1 MSVTIAPLDPFAR
14 LDEVY
19 EIYRLALEGEVPPL
33 DDFRELQLARH
44 AARDDFV
51 FLGATDGDELVG
63 IAYGYTGDYGQWW
76 TDNVGAALDEAT
88 RREWLDP
95 PHFEVVE
102 LHVHP
107 DHQRRGIGKALLDE
121 LLARQPRD
129 RALLTMNPESPKA
142 PGFYAR
148 EGWRK
153 LGEVRWQPNAA
164 PRFVMGKR
172 TGLTGG
178 RRGFPPCR

>member
-1 MSVTIAPLDPFAR
+1 MTATIAPVDPFSR
-14 LDEVY
+14 LDDVY
-19 EIYRLALEGEVPPL
+19 DIYSLALEGAVAPL
-33 DDFRELQLARH
+33 DASRETQLARH

-51 FLGATDGDELVG
+51 FLGATEGGELVG
-63 IAYGYTGDYGQWW
+63 IAYGYTGRYGQWW

-107 DHQRRGIGKALLDE
+107 DRQRRGTGKALLDE
-121 LLARQPRD
+121 LLRRQPQD
-129 RALLTMNPESPKA
+129 RALLTMNPQSPKA
-142 PGFYAR
+142 SGFYAR

-153 LGEVRWQPNAA
+153 LGEVRWSPGAA
-164 PRFVMGKR
+164 PRYV
-172 TGLTGG
+172 LG
-178 RRGFPPCR
+178 RRLSRSRG

>member
-1 MSVTIAPLDPFAR
+1 MSFTIAPLDPFAR
-14 LDEVY
+14 LDDVY
-19 EIYRLALEGEVPPL
+19 EIYSLALEGEVAPL
-33 DDFRELQLARH
+33 EDFRETQLARH

-51 FLGATDGDELVG
+51 FLGATNGDELVG
-63 IAYGYTGDYGQWW
+63 IAYGYTGGYGQWW
-76 TDNVGAALDEAT
+76 TDSVAAALDADT

-107 DHQRRGIGKALLDE
+107 NRQRRGIGKELLDE

-129 RALLTMNPESPKA
+129 RALLTMNPTSPKA
-142 PGFYAR
+142 TGFYAR

-153 LGEVRWQPNAA
+153 LGEVRWTEDAP
-164 PRFVMGKR
+164 PRFVLGKR
-172 TGLTGG
+172 LG
-178 RRGFPPCR
+178 